1 MAETIIALNPVT
13 QSKIAEF
20 VVDDRTAVEE
30 KIARAEQ
37 AFLSWRNLSVQQRG
51 KYFLKVRELIY
62 NEFDVIADLISAS
75 TGKPK
80 IEAYN
85 AEIIPIL
92 NLIPYFVKRAPKI
105 LADQKIRIHL
115 FLHKKSVLHFE
126 PYGVVGILSPW
137 NYPFAIPMGEMVQ
150 ALLAGNAVVLKVSE
164 AVLPVAKMIGNLF
177 EKAAFPTDLIQ
188 VLYGAGE
195 TGAAL
200 VQSPRIK
207 KICFT
212 GSTAVGQKILEQA
225 AKNLT
230 PTLLELGGK
239 DAAIVF
245 GDANIDKAACGIVW
259 GAFTNAGQTCAAVE
273 RVYVDRKI
281 AQPFIEAV
289 IRETEQLT
297 LKKEI
302 GAITL
307 PSQLG
312 RYEAHLQDALEKGA
326 KILVGG
332 RKMGSSFFEPTVLIN
347 VNHEMRVMQ
356 EETFGPLLP
365 IMMVD
370 SPPDA
375 LQKVNDSCYG
385 LTASIWSENK
395 KGALSFAKRIEAGTV
410 TINDCVFTHALAETP
425 WGGTKKT
432 GGGRVHSD
440 IGLREYVQIKHI
452 NWDRLSLRPFWWFP
466 YTERTYQLS
475 RLLIDGIGA
484 PRISKRIWALLTF
497 LLKVLKTDSSAG
509 SPDRSPRDSTH

>member
-1 MAETIIALNPVT
+1 MAETIVALNPVT
-13 QSKIAEF
+13 QSRIAEF
-20 VVDDRTAVEE
+20 SIDDHAAVEE
-30 KIARAEQ
+30 KIARAEV
-37 AFLSWRNLSVQQRG
+37 AFLNWRNFSISERG
-51 KYFLKVRELIY
+51 KYLLKLRDLIY
-62 NEFDVIADLISAS
+62 EEFDAIADVISAS

-85 AEIIPIL
+85 AEIIPVL

-115 FLHKKSVLHFE
+115 FFHKKSTLCFE
-126 PYGVVGILSPW
+126 PYGVVAILSPW

-164 AVLPVAKMIGNLF
+164 AVLPVAKTIGDLF
-177 EKAAFPTDLIQ
+177 EKAALPVDLIQ
-188 VLYGAGE
+188 VLYGAGP

-239 DAAIVF
+239 DAAVVLR
-245 GDANIDKAACGIVW
+245 DADIRKAARGIVW

-273 RVYVDRKI
+273 RVYVDRQI
-281 AQPFIEAV
+281 VQPFIEAV
-289 IRETEQLT
+289 VKETEKLR

-307 PSQLG
+307 PSQVG
-312 RYEAHLQDALEKGA
+312 RYESHLEDALSKGA

-332 RKMGSSFFEPTVLIN
+332 RSIDSSFFEPTVLIH
-347 VNHEMRVMQ
+347 VNHEMQVMQ

-370 SPPDA
+370 SAEEA

-385 LTASIWSENK
+385 LTASIWSENQNNAI
-395 KGALSFAKRIEAGTV
+395 ALAKRIEAGTV
-410 TINDCVFTHALAETP
+410 TINDCVYTHALPETP
-425 WGGTKKT
+425 WGGTKKS

-440 IGLREYVQIKHI
+440 MGLREYTQIKHV
-452 NWDRLSLRPFWWFP
+452 NCDRFTLRPFWWFP
-466 YTERTYQLS
+466 YTEWTDQLS
-475 RLLIDGIGA
+475 RLLVDGIGA
-484 PRISKRIWALLTF
+484 PRLSKRIWALFRFF
-497 LLKVLKTDSSAG
+497 LKYLMKPGSSD
-509 SPDRSPRDSTH
+509 PLPRDSVH